1 MTTKKL
7 KTSDV
12 VRKLVR
18 DVNAQALTIR
28 AILNLTNLSDEQ
40 IQKESVRIISEYT
53 KVQALPPDLL
63 EGEEDYDSE
72 DDYDGDD
79 NFPVDVDDDNFPI
92 HDDDYQ
98 DDSDEDYDEDYDGED
113 YDENDFDHDQ
123 DSVDHEK
130 DAVNLKNKNSGR
142 ISMHGGASSHPA
154 GAFVFGG

>member
-1 MTTKKL
+1 MTTKKV

-63 EGEEDYDSE
+63 EGEEDYDDE

-98 DDSDEDYDEDYDGED
+98 DDSDEDYDDED
-113 YDENDFDHDQ
+113 YDENDFDHNE
-123 DSVDHEK
+123 DSVDLKKK
-130 DAVNLKNKNSGR
+130 DSGR
-142 ISMHGGASSHPA
+142 ISMHGGVSHHPA

>member
-1 MTTKKL
+1 MTTKNKKL

-40 IQKESVRIISEYT
+40 IQKESVRILTEYT

-63 EGEEDYDSE
+63 EGEEEYDP
-72 DDYDGDD
+72 DDYEDD
-79 NFPVDVDDDNFPI
+79 NFSVDVDE
-92 HDDDYQ
+92 DDYQ
-98 DDSDEDYDEDYDGED
+98 DDYEDDSDDDYDEDSDSYED
-113 YDENDFDHDQ
+113 
-123 DSVDHEK
+123 DSEGVDYEE
-130 DAVNLKNKNSGR
+130 DAVNLKNKANGR
-142 ISMHGGASSHPA
+142 ISLHGGVSRHPA

>member
-40 IQKESVRIISEYT
+40 IQKESVRILTEYT

-63 EGEEDYDSE
+63 EGEEEYDS
-72 DDYDGDD
+72 DDYEDD
-79 NFPVDVDDDNFPI
+79 NFPVDVDEDGYAI

-98 DDSDEDYDEDYDGED
+98 DDYEDDSDDDYEEESDSYDD
-113 YDENDFDHDQ
+113 DSN
-123 DSVDHEK
+123 SVDYEE
-130 DAVNLKNKNSGR
+130 DAVDLKNKNNGR
-142 ISMHGGASSHPA
+142 ISMHGGISHHPA

>member
-1 MTTKKL
+1 MTTKNKKL

-40 IQKESVRIISEYT
+40 IQKESVRILTEYT

-63 EGEEDYDSE
+63 EGE
-72 DDYDGDD
+72 DDDDFENYEDD
-79 NFPVDVDDDNFPI
+79 NFPVDVDEDGYPI
-92 HDDDYQ
+92 QDDDYQ
-98 DDSDEDYDEDYDGED
+98 DDYEDDSDDDYEEDSDSYEDESDGVDYE
-113 YDENDFDHDQ
+113 E
-123 DSVDHEK
+123 
-130 DAVNLKNKNSGR
+130 DAVNLKNKTNGR
-142 ISMHGGASSHPA
+142 ISMHGGVSHHPA

>member
-28 AILNLTNLSDEQ
+28 AILNLTNLSDDE
-40 IQKESVRIISEYT
+40 IQKESVRIITEYT

-63 EGEEDYDSE
+63 EGEEDYDDE
-72 DDYDGDD
+72 DDYDDD
-79 NFPVDVDDDNFPI
+79 NFPVDVDDEDFPI
-92 HDDDYQ
+92 HDDYE
-98 DDSDEDYDEDYDGED
+98 DDSDEDYEGED
-113 YDENDFDHDQ
+113 YDENDFDH
-123 DSVDHEK
+123 EE
-130 DAVNLKNKNSGR
+130 DAVDLKKKDRGR
-142 ISMHGGASSHPA
+142 ISMHGGTSSHPA

>member
-1 MTTKKL
+1 MRTAKKL

-12 VRKLVR
+12 VRKLVS

-40 IQKESVRIISEYT
+40 IQKESVRILNEYT

-63 EGEEDYDSE
+63 EGEEDYDD
-72 DDYDGDD
+72 DDYDDD
-79 NFPVDVDDDNFPI
+79 NFPVDVDDDDFPV

-98 DDSDEDYDEDYDGED
+98 DDSDDDYEEDYDGED
-113 YDENDFDHDQ
+113 YDENDFDHD
-123 DSVDHEK
+123 DNMVDLKKK
-130 DAVNLKNKNSGR
+130 DSGR
-142 ISMHGGASSHPA
+142 ISMHGGTSQHPK

>member
-40 IQKESVRIISEYT
+40 IQKESVRILTEYT
-53 KVQALPPDLL
+53 KVQALPPDLI
-63 EGEEDYDSE
+63 EGEDE
-72 DDYDGDD
+72 DDSQNYEDD
-79 NFPVDVDDDNFPI
+79 NFPVDVDEDGYPI
-92 HDDDYQ
+92 QDDDYQ
-98 DDSDEDYDEDYDGED
+98 DDYEDDSDDDYEEDSGSYEDDSDGVD
-113 YDENDFDHDQ
+113 YE
-123 DSVDHEK
+123 E
-130 DAVNLKNKNSGR
+130 DAVDLKNKNDGR
-142 ISMHGGASSHPA
+142 ISMHGGVSHHPA